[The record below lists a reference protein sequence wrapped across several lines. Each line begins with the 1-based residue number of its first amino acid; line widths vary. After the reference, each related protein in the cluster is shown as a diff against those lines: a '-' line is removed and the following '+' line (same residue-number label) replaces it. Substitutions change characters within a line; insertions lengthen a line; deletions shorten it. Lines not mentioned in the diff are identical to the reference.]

1 MDNSKLNSWLSL
13 IANVAVVGG
22 IIFLAIEIQQNN
34 VLLRS
39 ESRQALLT
47 NDHTSL
53 VTDLAHLDVIQKL
66 ASGAELSTE
75 EQLRLSFVF
84 LIDLRN
90 REFEYAQFVNGLL
103 DEPTWLS
110 YRNVILINHASGRGR
125 VWWDKIGRNIVD
137 PEFSKMVDELLVDAE
152 ESNIY
157 RDLGTW
163 DED

>member
-1 MDNSKLNSWLSL
+1 MDSSKLNNWLSL

-39 ESRQALLT
+39 ESRQALLS

-53 VTDLAHLDVIQKL
+53 VADLEHLDVIKKL
-66 ASGAELSTE
+66 AFQEELSTD

-90 REFEYAQFVNGLL
+90 REFEYAQYVNGLL
-103 DEPTWLS
+103 DEPTWQS

-125 VWWDKIGRNIVD
+125 IWWEKVGRKIVGPD
-137 PEFSKMVDELLVDAE
+137 FGKMVDELLVDAE
-152 ESNIY
+152 PIEMY
-157 RDLGTW
+157 KDLATW
-163 DED
+163 DEN

>member
-1 MDNSKLNSWLSL
+1 MDSRKINNWLSL

-53 VTDLAHLDVIQKL
+53 VTDLEHLDVIKKL
-66 ASGAELSTE
+66 AFQEELSTE

-90 REFEYAQFVNGLL
+90 REFEYMQYVNGLL
-103 DEPTWLS
+103 DEATWQS

-125 VWWDKIGRNIVD
+125 VWWEKIGRTIVD
-137 PEFSKMVDELLVDAE
+137 PEFAKTVDALLVDAAAHE
-152 ESNIY
+152 IY
-157 RDLGTW
+157 KDLASW
-163 DED
+163 DEN